1 MIIGNVTTDLEVVIE
16 LVVIGLNR
24 HENIEAVVDT
34 GFSGYLALPGDLI
47 NRLKLQRID
56 NQAVILGD
64 GTEVVLDRYLLVV
77 LWHGEERTVS
87 ALQTDGG
94 PLVGMSLLYGS
105 RVVLDVVNNGD
116 VSINPLH

>member
-1 MIIGNVTTDLEVVIE
+1 MIIGKVTTDLEVVIE

-24 HENIEAVVDT
+24 REKIEAVVDT

-47 NRLKLQRID
+47 NLLKLRQID

-64 GTEVVLDRYLLVV
+64 GTEVVLQKYLLSV
-77 LWHGEERTVS
+77 LWHGEEHNVS
-87 ALQTDGG
+87 TLQTDGG

-105 RVVLDVVNNGD
+105 RVILDVINGGD
-116 VSINPLH
+116 VSINAMP

>member
-1 MIIGNVTTDLEVVIE
+1 MIIGKVTTDLEVVIE

-24 HENIEAVVDT
+24 REKIEAVVDT

-47 NRLKLQRID
+47 NLLKLRQID

-64 GTEVVLDRYLLVV
+64 GTEVVLEKYLLSV
-77 LWHGEERTVS
+77 LWHGEEHNVS
-87 ALQTDGG
+87 TLQTDGG

-105 RVVLDVVNNGD
+105 RVILDVINGGD
-116 VSINPLH
+116 VSINAMP

>member
-1 MIIGNVTTDLEVVIE
+1 MIIGKVTTDLEVVIE

-24 HENIEAVVDT
+24 REKIEAVVDT

-47 NRLKLQRID
+47 NLLKLRQID

-64 GTEVVLDRYLLVV
+64 GTEVILERYLLAV
-77 LWHGEERTVS
+77 LWHGEDHNVS
-87 ALQTDGG
+87 TLQTDGG

-105 RVVLDVVNNGD
+105 RVVLDVINHGD
-116 VSINPLH
+116 VSINALH

>member
-1 MIIGNVTTDLEVVIE
+1 MIIGKVTTDLEVVIE

-24 HENIEAVVDT
+24 REKIEAVVDT

-47 NRLKLQRID
+47 NLLKLRQID

-64 GTEVVLDRYLLVV
+64 GTEVVLEKYLLSV
-77 LWHGEERTVS
+77 LWHGEEHNVS
-87 ALQTDGG
+87 TLQTDGG

-105 RVVLDVVNNGD
+105 RVILDVINSGD
-116 VSINPLH
+116 VSINAMP

>member
-24 HENIEAVVDT
+24 HENIEAIVDT